1 MDSTISVSR
10 QLLLIAIILWFAGNQ
25 ALCLGRSQLAVRG
38 TVKDSTGAAV
48 RGAGVTLKAAATTL
62 HAITDDEGQFE
73 FHTVDARMG
82 TLVVEANGFAP
93 LEQKWNAE
101 ASISSLALDLVLTP
115 GGLSQQ
121 MTVTAARTAARVND
135 TAGSVIVL
143 SQSDLSNTAALTLDD
158 ALRQVEGFSLF
169 RRSGS
174 RTTNPT
180 SQGVTLR
187 GVGASG
193 ASRAL
198 VLADGVPLNDPFGG
212 WVYWDRIPRE
222 EINRVE
228 ILQGAGSSLYGT
240 DAMGGV
246 INVLRQDL
254 SQSWFN
260 LETSYGNEQ
269 TPSGS
274 FSAGGTFGK
283 WLGRISGEAFHTD
296 GYIIVNPA
304 QRGLA
309 DIPAGSEHRGMELQL
324 DRILSEQGRVFV
336 RGSLF
341 AEDRQNGT
349 ALDPNRTH
357 IRQLETGGNWTS
369 RVAGD
374 FLVRAWGGT
383 QVFDQRFAS
392 VSADRNAASLVR
404 SQRVPAQQIGLD
416 AQWSRTIGSRQTVVA
431 GLGAREVRGSSDELI
446 ISAAK
451 VTSAVGAGGR
461 EHTSGL
467 FGEDIIRLAPSWLL
481 TIGLRFDRWRNY
493 DALSATR
500 PFSPPGITTVKD
512 FPDRSES
519 ALSPKVSLLHR
530 VNENVTLSAS
540 VYQAF
545 RAPTLNEL
553 YRTFRLG
560 SIITN
565 ANPGLVAERLTGGE
579 TGASVSGLQRRLEVR
594 GTFFWNQI
602 SRPVANVTLTNLIPP
617 PAPGTIVRQRQNLG
631 SSRSR
636 GFEINATARV
646 SNSFSVSGGY
656 EFINASVLSFPANL
670 SLVGKLVPQVPQN
683 EFTVQAT
690 YSNPSILTV
699 STQGRFV
706 GNQFDDDANTF
717 LLGRYFTL
725 DVLASRRVGHGVEL
739 FGAVENLLNHRYA
752 VALTPTQ
759 TIGPGILG
767 RVGVRMRLGAR

>member
-1 MDSTISVSR
+1 MASTISTSR
-10 QLLLIAIILWFAGNQ
+10 QFLLIAIIVCVAGHQ
-25 ALCLGRSQLAVRG
+25 ALGLGRTQLAVHG
-38 TVKDSTGAAV
+38 TVRDSGGAAV
-48 RGAGVTLKAAATTL
+48 KGAGVTLKAAAMTV
-62 HAITDDEGQFE
+62 HAVTNDEGHFE
-73 FHTVDARMG
+73 FENVTARTG
-82 TLVVEANGFAP
+82 IVLVEASGFAP
-93 LEQKWNAE
+93 LEQKWSAE
-101 ASISSLALDLVLTP
+101 TVTSGLNLDLVLTP
-115 GGLSQQ
+115 AGISQQ

-158 ALRQVEGFSLF
+158 TLRQVEGFSLF

-198 VLADGVPLNDPFGG
+198 VLADGIPLNDPFGG

-222 EINRVE
+222 EIGRVE

-246 INVLRQDL
+246 INVMRQDL
-254 SQSWFN
+254 SESWLN
-260 LETSYGNEQ
+260 LEASYGNEQ

-274 FSAGGTFGK
+274 FSAGGTLGK

-296 GYIIVNPA
+296 GYIIVNPG

-309 DIPAGSEHRGMELQL
+309 DTPAGSEHRGMELQL
-324 DRILSEQGRVFV
+324 QRILSEQARVFV

-341 AEDRQNGT
+341 SEDRRNGT
-349 ALDPNRTH
+349 AIDPNRTH
-357 IRQLETGGNWTS
+357 IRQLETGGNW
-369 RVAGD
+369 RLGLAGD
-374 FLVRAWGGT
+374 FSVRLWGGT

-392 VSADRNAASLVR
+392 VAADRNSASLVR
-404 SQRVPAQQIGLD
+404 SQRVPAQQIGID

-431 GLGAREVRGSSDELI
+431 GLNAREVRGSSDELI
-446 ISAAK
+446 ISANR

-481 TIGLRFDRWRNY
+481 TLGLRFDRWHNY

-500 PFSPPGITTVKD
+500 PFSPPGTTAVRN
-512 FPDRSES
+512 FADRSES
-519 ALSPKVSLLHR
+519 ALSPKVSVLHR
-530 VNENVTLSAS
+530 VNDNVTLSAS
-540 VYQAF
+540 AYQAF

-560 SIITN
+560 NIVTN

-579 TGASVSGLQRRLEVR
+579 AGASVSGLQRRIEVR
-594 GTFFWNQI
+594 GTFFWNEI
-602 SRPVANVTLTNLIPP
+602 SRPVANVTLTNVIPP

-636 GFEINATARV
+636 GFELNATARIA
-646 SNSFSVSGGY
+646 NSFSVSAGY
-656 EFINASVLSFPANL
+656 EFIDASVLSFSANRA
-670 SLVGKLVPQVPQN
+670 LVGKLIPQVPQN
-683 EFTVQAT
+683 ELTVQAT
-690 YSNPSILTV
+690 YSNPSILTL

-706 GNQFDDDANTF
+706 GNQFDDDVNAF
-717 LLGRYFTL
+717 LLGRYFTM
-725 DVLASRRVGHGVEL
+725 DVLASRAIGHGVEL
-739 FGAVENLLNHRYA
+739 FGAIENLLNQRYA

-759 TIGPGILG
+759 TIGPGVLG
-767 RVGVRMRLGAR
+767 RAGIRLRLGSR